1 MKRIYLRKV
10 AVVFIAFTTFMMMAS
25 ALAIFVMAP
34 IHQKWQEY
42 QYEQNNKRI
51 YKVQRDMDQIDRIL
65 SNLNKLYR
73 EQKLP

>member
-10 AVVFIAFTTFMMMAS
+10 AVVFIAFATFMMMAS
-25 ALAIFVMAP
+25 LLAVFVMAP

-51 YKVQRDMDQIDRIL
+51 YKVQRDMDQIDHIL